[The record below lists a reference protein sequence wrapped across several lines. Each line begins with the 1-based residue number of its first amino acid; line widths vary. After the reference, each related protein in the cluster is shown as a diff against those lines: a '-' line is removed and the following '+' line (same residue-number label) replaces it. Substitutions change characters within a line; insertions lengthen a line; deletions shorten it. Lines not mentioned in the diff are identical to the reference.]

1 MDSIL
6 KNATPTNAMST
17 NGAGARARYLVQ
29 SPLPGAVARFLE
41 AVAGDPEM
49 EIVDRI
55 GPPGEPHTAV
65 LVMAAP
71 KADALKQQFRISG
84 QGLTIEPDR
93 PLSLY

>member
-1 MDSIL
+1 MDSIP
-6 KNATPTNAMST
+6 KNATHANAMST
-17 NGAGARARYLVQ
+17 NGARSRYLVQ
-29 SPLPGAVARFLE
+29 SPLPATLARFLE
-41 AVAGDPEM
+41 AAAADPDM

-65 LVMAAP
+65 IVMSPP